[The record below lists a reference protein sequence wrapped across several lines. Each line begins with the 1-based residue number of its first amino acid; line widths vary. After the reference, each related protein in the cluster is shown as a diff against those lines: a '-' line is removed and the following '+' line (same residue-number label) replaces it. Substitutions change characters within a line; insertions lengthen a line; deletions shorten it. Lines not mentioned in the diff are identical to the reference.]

1 LSRATSVAE
10 ALLEW
15 ARGYDDSIRLN
26 AYVEEVGDLSLVTGV
41 GAAQERFIDGTEL
54 RRVPCDLCLVAPWS
68 EGPDPVNA
76 DALATGEGWLAWV
89 EGEADAGRLP
99 EMPEGVTCWAVEVD
113 YTLPVMAEVY
123 PDGAT
128 ALYRFRVNIDYRA

>member
-1 LSRATSVAE
+1 MSRATSVAE

-41 GAAQERFIDGTEL
+41 GAALEHFIDGTEL

>member
-1 LSRATSVAE
+1 MSTATSVAE
-10 ALLEW
+10 ALLAW
-15 ARGYDDSIRLN
+15 ARGYDATIRLN
-26 AYVEEVGDLSLVTGV
+26 AYVEERGDLTLVTGV
-41 GAAQERFIDGTEL
+41 GTALERYIDGTEM

-68 EGPDPVNA
+68 EGPDGVNA

-99 EMPEGVTCWAVEVD
+99 AMPEGMECWAVEAD
-113 YTLPVMAEVY
+113 YTLPVLAEVY

>member
-1 LSRATSVAE
+1 MSAATSVAE

-99 EMPEGVTCWAVEVD
+99 EMPEGVTCWAVDVD

>member
-1 LSRATSVAE
+1 MSRATSVAE

-68 EGPDPVNA
+68 EGPGPVNA

-113 YTLPVMAEVY
+113 YTLPVMAGVY

>member
-1 LSRATSVAE
+1 MSRATSVAE

-99 EMPEGVTCWAVEVD
+99 EMPEGVTCWAVEAD

>member
-1 LSRATSVAE
+1 MSRATSVAE

-99 EMPEGVTCWAVEVD
+99 EMPDGVTCWAVEVD

>member
-1 LSRATSVAE
+1 MSRATSVAE

-99 EMPEGVTCWAVEVD
+99 EMPEGVTCWAVDVD

>member
-1 LSRATSVAE
+1 MSRATSVAE

-123 PDGAT
+123 PGGAT

>member
-1 LSRATSVAE
+1 MSRATSVAE
-10 ALLEW
+10 ALLDW

>member
-1 LSRATSVAE
+1 MSRATSVAE

-54 RRVPCDLCLVAPWS
+54 RRVPCGLCLVAPWS

-99 EMPEGVTCWAVEVD
+99 EMPEGVTCWAVEAD

>member
-1 LSRATSVAE
+1 MSRATSVAE

-41 GAAQERFIDGTEL
+41 GAVQERFIDGTEL

-99 EMPEGVTCWAVEVD
+99 EMPDGVTCWAVEVD

>member
-1 LSRATSVAE
+1 MSTATSVAE